1 MNTLKEYSKILQIN
15 TLRKKKKIIRE
26 NSKPYVTIAM
36 RKAIMKGSEQAT
48 KFRNRP
54 TDDTKKAFKKTFA
67 IVLTK
72 TRDESTMKNQIYE
85 R

>member
-1 MNTLKEYSKILQIN
+1 
-15 TLRKKKKIIRE
+15 
-26 NSKPYVTIAM
+26 M

-72 TRDESTMKNQIYE
+72 TRDESTMKN
-85 R
+85 